1 MFAQLL
7 LPLALVREKNKTP
20 KADLRGT
27 SLVPFEEIFVRGF
40 SEK

>member
-1 MFAQLL
+1 MASVGVSQGKKK
-7 LPLALVREKNKTP
+7 KNKTP
-20 KADLRGT
+20 KTDLGGT